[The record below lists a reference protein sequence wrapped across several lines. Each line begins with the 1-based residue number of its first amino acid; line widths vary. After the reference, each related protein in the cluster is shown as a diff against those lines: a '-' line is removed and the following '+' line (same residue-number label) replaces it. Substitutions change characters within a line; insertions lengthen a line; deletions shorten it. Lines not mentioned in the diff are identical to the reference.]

1 MKGFYWGSGV
11 VHCGFCGQRH
21 HNITTCK
28 LVDKVASQ
36 AMQHLDTIPSYI
48 ISQDEYKALYEL
60 KRREERKAANLK
72 PKSKR
77 RKPRCSYCKGT
88 GHKRP
93 KCDSLKEFRQ
103 LVYKANKNWK
113 RLFVHRVN
121 ECGLGI
127 GALIK
132 MEGDFASNV
141 GFHFQPNGISMVT
154 GYNLKDLNVFCALDA
169 YSHYQGN
176 STFQV
181 LSGEHSENI
190 SIKYLSNNLKYDL
203 LARGWWHNEPAPT
216 VLGAM
221 KWEPDE
227 EWINSEWDEVMNWFF
242 NDVREF
248 DLISSGTMEFI
259 ENWANKV

>member
-28 LVDKVASQ
+28 LVNTIATQ
-36 AMQHLDTIPSYI
+36 AMHNLDTIPSYI
-48 ISQDEYKALYEL
+48 ISQDEYKALYEM
-60 KRREERKAANLK
+60 KRREERKIANLK
-72 PKSKR
+72 PKGKR
-77 RKPRCSYCKGT
+77 AAPRCSYCKGT

-113 RLFVHRVN
+113 RLFVRRVN
-121 ECGLGI
+121 ECGIGV

-132 MEGDFASNV
+132 MDGDYVRNLSFQV
-141 GFHFQPNGISMVT
+141 GAGGIAMIT

-169 YSHYQGN
+169 YSQYQGN
-176 STFQV
+176 STFQIM
-181 LSGEHSENI
+181 SGDWSENV
-190 SIKYLSNNLKYDL
+190 SIKFLATVLNYDL
-203 LARGWWHNEPAPT
+203 LARGWWYNEPPPK
-216 VLGAM
+216 VLAAM
-221 KWEPDE
+221 EWQPDE
-227 EWINSEWDEVMNWFF
+227 GWINSEWDEVMNWFF
-242 NDVREF
+242 NNVKKL
-248 DLISSGTMEFI
+248 DLISSGTMEFV